1 MPLRNI
7 LFLFA
12 CSAVSLAAWAAG
24 DRGEH
29 GRRFG
34 EVLAIIDR
42 SALEPVAADRLLDAA
57 VEAVVAE
64 LDEHS
69 AFLPPDAQAD
79 LEAQLDQRFGGVG
92 LQLSIDEPSGLPL
105 VVAPLPGSPAARAGL
120 GPGDLI
126 VAIDGVPA
134 RQADLRD
141 AVQRLRGSQGTPVT
155 VRVLPASAEPR
166 SLDPA
171 SAPGTDPAAR
181 DVVLLR
187 EAVKVESV
195 LGDRRRADGTWDW
208 EVVPGVAL
216 VRITSFGEHTA
227 ADLAA
232 ALAAI
237 ERLPGLRGLVLDLR
251 GNPGGLL
258 SAAVEV
264 CDQFLDEGVIVSTR
278 GRRSAA
284 GAAAVLD
291 VRRASRGAA
300 VPGAAMAVLIDGL
313 SASAAEIVAACLQDN
328 RRATIVGSRS
338 FGKATVQTLLPLA
351 DDRGMLKLTTSEYLR
366 TGSGT
371 IHRRAGDD
379 DSHAWGVR
387 PDPGFEITPTAESLA
402 RARRWRQARDMPS
415 GRHPAARAGAAS
427 TPAESDAVLA
437 AALRM
442 MSAAT
447 DADLGGEKKTPGH
460 ADEAAGAGL

>member
-7 LFLFA
+7 LILVF
-12 CSAVSLAAWAAG
+12 CTAVSLAAWAAG

-34 EVLAIIDR
+34 EVLSIIER
-42 SALEPVAADRLLDAA
+42 SALEPAPPDRLFDAA
-57 VEAVVAE
+57 VEAAVAQ

-69 AFLPPDAQAD
+69 AFLPPAEQAD
-79 LEAQLDQRFGGVG
+79 LESQLDQRFGGVG
-92 LQLSIDEPSGLPL
+92 LQLAIDEPSGLPL
-105 VVAPLPGSPAARAGL
+105 VVAPVPGSPAARAGV
-120 GPGDLI
+120 GSGDLI
-126 VAIDGVPA
+126 VAIDGTPVPRGA
-134 RQADLRD
+134 LREV
-141 AVQRLRGSQGTPVT
+141 VQRLRGGQGTRVT
-155 VRVLPASAEPR
+155 VRVLPVGTAPQ

-171 SAPGTDPAAR
+171 VAAVDTGTR
-181 DVVLLR
+181 DVVLVR

-195 LGDRRRADGTWDW
+195 LGDRRRADGGWEW

-216 VRITSFGEHTA
+216 VRITTFGEQTA

-237 ERLPGLRGLVLDLR
+237 ERLPDLRGMVLDLR

-284 GAAAVLD
+284 GGMAVLD
-291 VRRASRGAA
+291 VRRAGRGAA
-300 VPGAAMAVLIDGL
+300 VVGLPMAVLIDGL
-313 SASAAEIVAACLQDN
+313 SASAAEIVAACLQDHG
-328 RRATIVGSRS
+328 RATVVGSRS
-338 FGKATVQTLLPLA
+338 FGKGTVQTLLPLA

-366 TGSGT
+366 PGAGT

-379 DSHAWGVR
+379 DDRDWGVR
-387 PDPGFEITPTAESLA
+387 PDAGFEVAPTAAALA
-402 RARRWRQARDMPS
+402 RTRRWRQARDMPP
-415 GRHPAARAGAAS
+415 GRTALVRDEGQAG
-427 TPAESDAVLA
+427 PAEIDEVLA
-437 AALRM
+437 AALR
-442 MSAAT
+442 AVA
-447 DADLGGEKKTPGH
+447 P
-460 ADEAAGAGL
+460 AGRGTRQP